1 MGSALK
7 GITKHGAIAQV
18 MDWDDDKKSDKPKT
32 EEEREKARAEK
43 AEDLAS
49 RKRVI
54 TGGITKGGSRNE
66 YVGSEVLM
74 NPNGNGFTFG
84 VASDPSA
91 NFKWNE
97 KTGDYRSHGGGILE
111 VANVA
116 ASTPEESSGGGGGVP
131 EQQASGQGLLAD
143 YNPEYVR
150 YNQGGLLG
158 QGLTTEQIT
167 GGPLYSGQDQ
177 WIYQTNPN
185 HQVAPDLGVYTL
197 PDFRIV

>member
-43 AEDLAS
+43 AEDLGS

-54 TGGITKGGSRNE
+54 TGGITKGGHRNQ
-66 YVGSEVLM
+66 YVGTEVLM

-84 VASDPSA
+84 SASDPSA

-97 KTGDYRSHGGGILE
+97 KTGDYRSNGGGILE

-116 ASTPEESSGGGGGVP
+116 ASTPEESSGGGGGGA
-131 EQQASGQGLLAD
+131 EQQAQPQGLLAD

-158 QGLTTEQIT
+158 QGLTTNQIT
-167 GGPLYSGQDQ
+167 GGLLPDQ
-177 WIYQTNPN
+177 EEWIYQTNPN
-185 HQVAPDLGVYTL
+185 HQVAQDLGTYVL
-197 PDFRIV
+197 PDFRIA